1 MVLLG
6 KVGVVFEVNFWVC
19 GVSTM
24 WRAFRR
30 AGWSVGRERGVRLM
44 RIAGIR
50 GVAEAG
56 PLRPPGGAKT
66 RVGAQT
72 ISHARSRPIGR
83 TACGSPT
90 SPASAR
96 SPSCVRRSD
105 SSTPRSSPMP
115 FPHDRGPLHHSDR
128 ATEFRTTPVTRP
140 PCNHL
145 HPRCRYAAGI
155 YCNNVTVKS

>member
-6 KVGVVFEVNFWVC
+6 NVGAVFEVNFWVC

-90 SPASAR
+90 SPREREVPLVRAKVGFVYTAFVTDAFPTRSWAAPPQRSRHRVQDNTCDTSALQPP
-96 SPSCVRRSD
+96 SP
-105 SSTPRSSPMP
+105 
-115 FPHDRGPLHHSDR
+115 
-128 ATEFRTTPVTRP
+128 
-140 PCNHL
+140 
-145 HPRCRYAAGI
+145 
-155 YCNNVTVKS
+155 